1 MPAPAV
7 KTAATEPAATE
18 SAGMEAA
25 ALEAAALEAAAM
37 KPAGQAGAMRE
48 AASAT
53 AHRKAVPVIWIV
65 VPITIR
71 GVITRLVVLTIL
83 IIIRIAAINGSIGL

>member
-7 KTAATEPAATE
+7 KTAAAEPA
-18 SAGMEAA
+18 GM
-25 ALEAAALEAAAM
+25 EAAAM
-37 KPAGQAGAMRE
+37 KPAVEAAAIRE